1 MPSRSMAHLSM
12 PARTP
17 VPVIPSVMSRTNMST
32 IGSGT
37 SVPSTEFSAGPRPT
51 KKNGTLS

>member
-1 MPSRSMAHLSM
+1 MPASSMAHLSM
-12 PARTP
+12 PAPTP
-17 VPVIPSVMSRTNMST
+17 VPAMPSVMSPTNMST

-37 SVPSTEFSAGPRPT
+37 SVPSASFSAGPRLR